1 MTDTESTLL
10 SSSIGQTLASFF
22 HSSMSVIVCVGGG
35 DDAGAHRDDR
45 CLPLRDRRDGCALI
59 RISPCESGGRARFSP
74 ASRIS
79 IFRASQGV
87 FEKGQIMPSAPFHR
101 ILRPLLFG
109 TFILGCFVTLFL
121 MYFKPSTS
129 WLSGP
134 VESTASTERVKNLFS
149 TKSDKNVTTVLI
161 WLWPFGQTYDL
172 SVCSSLF
179 NIEGCF
185 ITADRNLFNKSDGV
199 IIHHRDI
206 CTDLSN
212 LPPLQRPSFQKWIW
226 MNLESPSH
234 SSQLPGVEN
243 LFNLTLNYRQDADIE
258 VPYGSIVAAEGE
270 EDFVPPSKNKLI
282 CWIVSNWNQD
292 HVRVKYYNEL
302 YKHIEVHAY
311 GQAFGEYIADQD
323 YFPTI
328 ASCKFYL
335 SFENSIHKDYITEKL
350 YNPLSVGTVPVVLGP
365 PRQNY
370 ENFIQGDAFIHV
382 DDFTSPKELA
392 DYLLLLDKNEEM
404 YVRYFDW
411 RRHFKVKKAYFWA
424 EHTCLACDYLRRHK
438 EYKAFNNLDKWYWGG

>member
-1 MTDTESTLL
+1 MWDHPDPLL
-10 SSSIGQTLASFF
+10 QIRRTFF
-22 HSSMSVIVCVGGG
+22 
-35 DDAGAHRDDR
+35 
-45 CLPLRDRRDGCALI
+45 LFQRRILI
-59 RISPCESGGRARFSP
+59 LHML
-74 ASRIS
+74 
-79 IFRASQGV
+79 QGV
-87 FEKGQIMPSAPFHR
+87 FENGPLGEMRRKVYFDSRLSRCTESQRRLIPLSTQCRNCSLPFPQ
-101 ILRPLLFG
+101 PLLL
-109 TFILGCFVTLFL
+109 LGFQHSV
-121 MYFKPSTS
+121 KSTS

-134 VESTASTERVKNLFS
+134 VESTVSPDRVKSLFS

-185 ITADRNLFNKSDGV
+185 ITADRNLYNKSDGV
-199 IIHHRDI
+199 VIHHRDI

-234 SSQLPGVEN
+234 SSQLPGIEN

-258 VPYGSIVAAEGE
+258 VPYGSIVAADGE
-270 EDFVPPSKNKLI
+270 EDFVPPSKDKLI

-311 GQAFGEYIADQD
+311 GQAFGEYISDQD

-335 SFENSIHKDYITEKL
+335 AFENSIHKDYITEKL

-365 PRQNY
+365 ARQNY
-370 ENFIQGDAFIHV
+370 ENFIEGDAFIHV

-404 YVRYFDW
+404 YLRYFDW

>member
-1 MTDTESTLL
+1 
-10 SSSIGQTLASFF
+10 
-22 HSSMSVIVCVGGG
+22 
-35 DDAGAHRDDR
+35 
-45 CLPLRDRRDGCALI
+45 
-59 RISPCESGGRARFSP
+59 
-74 ASRIS
+74 
-79 IFRASQGV
+79 
-87 FEKGQIMPSAPFHR
+87 MPSAPFHR
-101 ILRPLLFG
+101 ILRPLLLG

-134 VESTASTERVKNLFS
+134 VESTVPTDRVKNLFS

-185 ITADRNLFNKSDGV
+185 ITADRNLYNKSDGV
-199 IIHHRDI
+199 VIHHRDI

-212 LPPLQRPSFQKWIW
+212 LPPFQRPSFQKWIW

-234 SSQLPGVEN
+234 SSQLPGIEN

-311 GQAFGEYIADQD
+311 GQAFGEYISDQD

-335 SFENSIHKDYITEKL
+335 AFENSIHKDYITEKL

-404 YVRYFDW
+404 YLRYFEW

>member
-1 MTDTESTLL
+1 MSLIILSILL
-10 SSSIGQTLASFF
+10 
-22 HSSMSVIVCVGGG
+22 
-35 DDAGAHRDDR
+35 
-45 CLPLRDRRDGCALI
+45 
-59 RISPCESGGRARFSP
+59 
-74 ASRIS
+74 IS
-79 IFRASQGV
+79 IFSGFSFA
-87 FEKGQIMPSAPFHR
+87 GQSMTSTPFHR
-101 ILRPLLFG
+101 ILRPLLLG
-109 TFILGCFVTLFL
+109 TFLLGCFVTLFL

-134 VESTASTERVKNLFS
+134 VESTASTEHGKAIFS
-149 TKSDKNVTTVLI
+149 TKSDKNLTTVLV

-172 SVCSSLF
+172 TVCSSLF
-179 NIEGCF
+179 NIEGCL
-185 ITADRNLFNKSDGV
+185 ITADRNLYNRSDGV
-199 IIHHRDI
+199 VIHHRDI
-206 CTDLSN
+206 CTDMSN
-212 LPPLQRPSFQKWIW
+212 MPPFQRPSFQKWIW

-234 SSQLPGVEN
+234 SSQIPGIEN

-258 VPYGSIVAAEGE
+258 VPYGSIVTAEGD
-270 EDFVPPSKNKLI
+270 EDFVPPSKSKLI
-282 CWIVSNWNQD
+282 CWIVSNWNPD

-311 GQAFGEYIADQD
+311 GQAFGEYIVDQD
-323 YFPTI
+323 YYPTI

-365 PRQNY
+365 ARQNY
-370 ENFIQGDAFIHV
+370 ENFVQGDAFIHV

-404 YVRYFDW
+404 YLRYFEW

-424 EHTCLACDYLRRHK
+424 EHTCLACDYLRRRK
-438 EYKAFNNLDKWYWGG
+438 EYKSVNNLDKWYWGG